1 MAQPPIAKV
10 TPARRV
16 AVWLLTGVTR
26 DGETLAE
33 LTAKDSYQALV
44 PADRARALRLATE
57 TLRYAGRAD
66 KLLKK
71 HISKAPPD
79 QVQNT
84 LRLGV
89 VEVAGLGAPIHAV
102 TDDLVTLIGAA
113 SRTRPYK
120 GLVNAVL
127 RKAVADADGKWDKS
141 PVPTLPKWLRR
152 PLMDAYTN
160 PKVMQME
167 VAHMKGAPLDLT
179 VKSDPDGWANTLGG
193 VALPNGTVRLNG
205 GQVSALEGFSD
216 GDWWVQDAAARV
228 AVDWL
233 RPSAGETALDLCA
246 APGGKTMQ
254 LAAAGAKVTA
264 IDLSDRRLD
273 RVRENL
279 TRTQLSADV
288 QVGDVLK
295 LPAGEYDAVLLD
307 APCSATGTIRRHP
320 DLPFAKQGDGISE
333 LIALQSKMLAAAAK
347 QVKPGG
353 RIVFCTCSLIPDEG
367 EVQAEEFLAAH
378 PQFVADP
385 TIPTGMDPDWRTPEG
400 GLRLRPDY
408 WAELG
413 GMDGFY
419 IIRLNRA
426 EV

>member
-1 MAQPPIAKV
+1 MAQPSIAKV
-10 TPARRV
+10 TPARRA

-33 LTAKDSYQALV
+33 LMGTDTYLALP
-44 PADRARALRLATE
+44 PAERARALRLATE

-71 HISKAPPD
+71 HVSKAPPPP
-79 QVQNT
+79 VENA

-89 VEVAGLGAPIHAV
+89 VEVVGLGAPIHAV

-127 RKAVADADGKWDKS
+127 RRAVADAEGKWDKS

-179 VKSDPDGWANTLGG
+179 VKSDPAGWAETLGG
-193 VALPNGTVRLNG
+193 TVTPNGSVRLQG
-205 GQVSALEGFSD
+205 GQVSALQGFSK
-216 GDWWVQDAAARV
+216 GEWWVQDTAAKV

-233 RPSAGETALDLCA
+233 CPVAEDTALDLCA

-254 LAAAGAKVTA
+254 LADAGAQVTA
-264 IDLSDRRLD
+264 VDLSNRRME

-279 TRTQLSADV
+279 
-288 QVGDVLK
+288 
-295 LPAGEYDAVLLD
+295 
-307 APCSATGTIRRHP
+307 
-320 DLPFAKQGDGISE
+320 
-333 LIALQSKMLAAAAK
+333 
-347 QVKPGG
+347 
-353 RIVFCTCSLIPDEG
+353 
-367 EVQAEEFLAAH
+367 
-378 PQFVADP
+378 
-385 TIPTGMDPDWRTPEG
+385 
-400 GLRLRPDY
+400 
-408 WAELG
+408 
-413 GMDGFY
+413 
-419 IIRLNRA
+419 
-426 EV
+426 